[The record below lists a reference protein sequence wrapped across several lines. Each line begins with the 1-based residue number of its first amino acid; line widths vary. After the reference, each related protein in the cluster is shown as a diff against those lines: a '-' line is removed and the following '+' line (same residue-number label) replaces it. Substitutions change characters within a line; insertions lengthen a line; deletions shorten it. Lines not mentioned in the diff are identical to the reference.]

1 MYSRYFIVLVSVLV
15 TFFSFAAN
23 GQQIPDT
30 SFRQK
35 SISNLIQFYHA
46 TIGLQAHLY
55 NGPLY
60 APYPRPFTE
69 GHQFFEADSFRNG
82 TVFYDGLQYLNV
94 RLKLDIIRDELI
106 MLHPANNFQLNL
118 IKEKIDSFSISGH
131 SFLNITKDSSVNS
144 SPAPGFYH
152 QLYSSSSIRFL
163 AKRKKFIQEMTETS
177 SISTKVYKKDSYFV
191 VKNGLYHSI
200 KNKKSFMS
208 TVKDK
213 RGEMQKFINNN
224 KLSFKKSFEEDVVK
238 ALSYYNQ
245 L

>member
-1 MYSRYFIVLVSVLV
+1 M
-15 TFFSFAAN
+15 
-23 GQQIPDT
+23 
-30 SFRQK
+30 
-35 SISNLIQFYHA
+35 
-46 TIGLQAHLY
+46 QAHLY

-60 APYPRPFTE
+60 PPYPRPFTE
-69 GHQFFEADSFRNG
+69 GHQFFETDSFRTG
-82 TVFYDGLQYLNV
+82 AVSYDGLQYLNV

-106 MLHPANNFQLNL
+106 MLHPGNNFQLNL

-131 SFLNITKDSSVNS
+131 SFLKMPKDGSVNFV
-144 SPAPGFYH
+144 PGPGFYH
-152 QLYSSSSIRFL
+152 QLYSSTSITFL
-163 AKRKKFIQEMTETS
+163 VKRKKYIQEMSE
-177 SISTKVYKKDSYFV
+177 ISGISVKVYKRDSHFL

-208 TVKDK
+208 VVKDK
-213 RGEMQKFINNN
+213 RGEMQRFTKNS